1 MPTTVD
7 SLAIEVNAQSKNAY
21 DGIDKLAKSL
31 EKVERALSKSGG
43 TWGDLVT
50 LANNT
55 ATAAERF
62 AKIGDAPN
70 KIIDL
75 SIALNELGKVKK
87 VDLTSVANNI
97 TSIGTASNT
106 VGANVGQKLTNLAT
120 GLSSLAGVGKIHINA
135 SVGEGIAS
143 INEALNKLNVNNL
156 PKIDRVAT
164 ALSGLSV
171 LQGIRIPANIANQ
184 LVNIGVAT
192 EQLQGIDFSPISQL
206 ATAVQPLSQI
216 GKVNLGSIFNQL
228 QRLPDIFTA
237 LQGVD
242 MDAFAESIQKL
253 TNALSPLATQLTAI
267 GTGIN
272 NLPGAMNRAAQ
283 ATNHLS
289 ESTRGAAGSY
299 TDFYHQLK
307 LAYTGVRRIGRRIA
321 EWIDQSNQ
329 YIENMN
335 LFNASMGEY
344 AKQAQD
350 YAEKVGDLVGIDPG
364 QWMRNQGVFMTLAT
378 GFGVAGDRAYVM
390 SQQLTQLGY
399 DLSSFFN
406 LPFEE
411 AMQKLQSGISGE
423 LEPLRRLGYDL
434 SQARLKAI
442 ALKLGIDETFNS
454 MTQAEKAQLRYYA
467 IMEQVT
473 TAHGDMA
480 RTLNAPANQLRVL
493 KAQVSICARELGNVF
508 IPILNAMLPALIAV
522 AKAIRVVAAAIASLF
537 GFELPEVDYS
547 GIQAAAGGI
556 DDIGG
561 AADSAGGKVKKLKS
575 YLMGF
580 DELNILDA
588 SDDSG
593 GGGGGGGGGS
603 GSDWDWD
610 LPTYDFLDGLVGS
623 AVDSIYN
630 SIKPVIEYIKEHL
643 TSFLGIVGAIGAAI
657 AGWKMATSLTGWLS
671 KLGGWIA
678 TGAIIAI
685 TLQATW
691 HLTNQYLETGDIGWL
706 FADALTTAVG
716 STAAWAIAK
725 KLIGGKAG
733 TWAAVITLSL
743 SALTGIKA
751 LIDNPDVSAF
761 SVETMATSLVNALK
775 AGAAVGIGLKATTG
789 LGVKGI
795 LTKAGGAALVF
806 FGASV
811 GLKTILDKNV
821 ETFSKEHLINTAI
834 SGLAVFGGLLAL
846 GVGATTAGLA
856 ALVTAAAVVGLK
868 LLVGNKDDVKVV
880 PNWGNIVLTVAQTK
894 QMVEKLF
901 TLNVRATATVV
912 ETTVTNL
919 DKINEQLT
927 ADMTSFEGKLQPIL
941 LGCELQ
947 DKETLVADLQTQIDA
962 IIGEFKDQ
970 SGAAKDV
977 IELGVSL
984 VKPKDS
990 EGNDLDAKQMLEA
1003 FGMGQT
1009 AMNEAIEEL
1018 GSTLSNL
1025 LAKSITD
1032 GLSDQEQ
1039 IMLEGITELM
1049 SNLSKRLAQADAAG
1063 EFAGAVKVSLMDV
1076 DESTFSEAIKQFS
1089 ELKDSVTRSMTTI
1102 ETKSYS
1108 AFKAQRD
1115 NLADTIEYYKKN
1127 SMEYPATWQEALD
1140 AMDETLA
1147 NWNPEE
1153 SINQAIDGAVEPA
1166 KKEFVDAFHK
1176 IFDGV
1181 MASDVMGKG
1190 SVDTIRGWLGNAF
1203 MWATEEY
1210 DTSAL
1215 AKSFD
1220 DLLSDA
1226 LYQMNIENPAIFEA
1240 KEAFNLTNWEVIG
1253 EEAQIQIVN
1262 EMRKAFGDERTK
1274 QVLAELGY
1282 EIPSTIAD
1290 EMNAH
1295 SYEFGE
1301 TAGQYVTNFVDTWNG
1316 LETEF
1321 YNAGDGAIAVVQDG
1335 MQVGIMAREDALDTL
1350 YRTLGAD
1357 AVSALLDGTD
1367 DEMEASREALNTIFG
1382 TESIEA
1388 KKALAKKIF
1397 ENMGYSVVDGL
1408 VSGTNSEMNAKA
1420 SELLKIFGI
1429 PEDEMRAA
1437 ADIHSPSGVFKTLG
1451 QALVDGLI
1459 AGLGTLSASVVV
1471 ALAVVTIAAVAMVA
1485 ATITAFNKVKTDGVK
1500 PFTEMVKGI
1509 ESAMKP
1515 MEAWVTTNVVTPILA
1530 KFMTLKDKGT
1540 EYFKKLKDDT
1550 QAAWKPMDSWFGSY
1564 VTIPLT
1570 NRFNQ
1575 LKVTLTTIM
1584 TQTVTAIQTTWKP
1597 VYDWLNTNFAEKVKA
1612 RFEKLKQEVVDSM
1625 NKAVTETQTKWKPMD
1640 SWFESNVFTPI
1651 TNKVTNLKTRIVQAF
1666 TDAYRDVTNAWKPI
1680 GTWVEAN
1687 VVVPITNKAATIK
1700 ATLTGAF
1707 TDAYKA
1713 VTEKWILI
1721 GNWFETNVVT
1731 VLSNKM
1737 TSLKTA
1743 MVGAFTSAVT
1753 DIETSLTAFMT
1764 WVQTNVVDVM
1774 SKKATAMKDDLKK
1787 AFNDA
1792 LSDFKTGWGGLPDWI
1807 NTNVVQPMKDKF
1819 TKDAPFKK
1827 VGEQMAKDFK
1837 SGLESVTMPTLE
1849 AKVDLKR
1856 GNWDKANA
1864 TNADAM
1870 KAWIGSTTVDSF
1882 LNLKKGD
1889 TWVDVPKSETVTI
1902 TVNIKKGTG
1911 VGDSIKKTL
1920 HDDFGIDLWA
1930 GGGFP
1935 PVGQLFIAREAG
1947 AELVGNIGGRTAVA
1961 NNEQIVSGIATG
1973 VRDANSPVVDAINTL
1988 IGVVQG
1994 IDPTVQIGDDEIG
2007 RANERYTRKRG
2018 VNVNSGAFANAY

>member
-62 AKIGDAPN
+62 AKIGDAPS
-70 KIIDL
+70 KITDL

-164 ALSGLSV
+164 ALSSLSV

-237 LQGVD
+237 LKGVD

-299 TDFYHQLK
+299 TDLYHQLK

-406 LPFEE
+406 LPFED

-508 IPILNAMLPALIAV
+508 IPILNAMLPALIAL

-547 GIQAAAGGI
+547 GIQTAAGGL
-556 DDIGG
+556 DDIGD

-580 DELNILDA
+580 DELNVIDT
-588 SDDSG
+588 SNDQG

-603 GSDWDWD
+603 GSDWDWE

-623 AVDSIYN
+623 AVDNIFN
-630 SIKPVIEYIKEHL
+630 SMKPVLDYIKEHL
-643 TSFLGIVGAIGAAI
+643 ESFLGIVAAIGAAI
-657 AGWKMATSLTGWLS
+657 LGWRMAEGLTGWLS
-671 KLGGWIA
+671 KLGGFIA

-725 KLIGGKAG
+725 KLIGGQAG

-743 SALTGIKA
+743 SAITGIKA

-761 SVETMATSLVNALK
+761 SVETLATSFVNALK
-775 AGAAVGIGLKATTG
+775 AGAAVGLALKATTEQG
-789 LGVKGI
+789 LKWI
-795 LTKAGGAALVF
+795 LTKAGGAALIF

-821 ETFSKEHLINTAI
+821 EAFSMEHLINTAI
-834 SGLAVFGGLLAL
+834 SGLAVFGGLLAI
-846 GVGATTAGLA
+846 GATASTAGLG
-856 ALVTAAAVVGLK
+856 ALVTVAAVVGLK
-868 LLVGNKDDVKVV
+868 LLVGNKEDTKVL
-880 PNWGNIVLTVAQTK
+880 PNWGSIILTAAQVKT
-894 QMVEKLF
+894 MVEGFF
-901 TLNVRATATVV
+901 TFDVKATATVV

-919 DKINEQLT
+919 NKVNEQLSAAMT
-927 ADMTSFEGKLQPIL
+927 TFNADLQPIL
-941 LGCELQ
+941 LGCEIG
-947 DKETLVADLQTQIDA
+947 DKETIVNNLQTQLTEILTLFHEQQD
-962 IIGEFKDQ
+962 
-970 SGAAKDV
+970 AAKDV
-977 IELGVSL
+977 INLGVSL
-984 VKPKDS
+984 VPPTDDK
-990 EGNDLDAKQMLEA
+990 GTALDAKQILDA
-1003 FGMGQT
+1003 FGMGEQSL
-1009 AMNEAIEEL
+1009 NEAMEQM
-1018 GSTLSNL
+1018 GGTLSGL
-1025 LAKSITD
+1025 LTKSFTE
-1032 GLSDQEQ
+1032 GLDDQETQ
-1039 IMLEGITELM
+1039 MVKDIVNLM
-1049 SNLSKRLAQADAAG
+1049 TRVNKRLAQADATG
-1063 EFAGAVKVSLMDV
+1063 EFLGGVKVSLMDV
-1076 DESTFSEAIKQFS
+1076 DESTFSEALKCYKD
-1089 ELKDSVTRSMTTI
+1089 LKDEVTRTMTTI
-1102 ETKSYS
+1102 ETKSYE
-1108 AFKAQRD
+1108 AFKAERES
-1115 NLADTIEYYKKN
+1115 LAEMIAYNEEHHLDVPDAWRESLAEMDT
-1127 SMEYPATWQEALD
+1127 AL
-1140 AMDETLA
+1140 ES
-1147 NWNPEE
+1147 WNPEE
-1153 SINQAIDGAVEPA
+1153 SIKVAIDGAVEPG
-1166 KKEFVDAFHK
+1166 KKEFLSAFHK

-1181 MASDVMGKG
+1181 FNADVMQKTVSGLPGIK
-1190 SVDTIRGWLGNAF
+1190 DWLGFVIQSGADSLNV
-1203 MWATEEY
+1203 EEVSTILN
-1210 DTSAL
+1210 DKL
-1215 AKSFD
+1215 D
-1220 DLLSDA
+1220 DA
-1226 LYQMNIENPAIFEA
+1226 IQGIAVENPAILEA
-1240 KEAFNLTNWEVIG
+1240 KDTFNLTNWELIG
-1253 EEAQIQIVN
+1253 EEAQISIVN
-1262 EMRKAFGDERTK
+1262 EMRRAFGDEKTR
-1274 QVLAELGY
+1274 QVLESLGY
-1282 EIPSTIAD
+1282 EIPQTIAD
-1290 EMNAH
+1290 QMEQG
-1295 SYEFGE
+1295 SYVIGEEAYTIIDDFTSVFEGEEAEFRSAGE
-1301 TAGQYVTNFVDTWNG
+1301 GM
-1316 LETEF
+1316 
-1321 YNAGDGAIAVVQDG
+1321 IAVVKDG
-1335 MQVGIMAREDALDTL
+1335 VQIGIISESDAMMAL
-1350 YRTLGAD
+1350 YRNLGYDSVNSLVNGAD
-1357 AVSALLDGTD
+1357 DKMQMSKDLLQMVFATPEG
-1367 DEMEASREALNTIFG
+1367 
-1382 TESIEA
+1382 EA
-1388 KKALAKKIF
+1388 KKALVKRIF

-1408 VSGTNSEMNAKA
+1408 VSGTSSEMNAKA
-1420 SELLKIFGI
+1420 KELLEIFGI
-1429 PEDEMRAA
+1429 PEDEFRAA
-1437 ADIHSPSGVFKTLG
+1437 TDTHSPSGVFTTLG
-1451 QALVDGLI
+1451 QSLVDGLI
-1459 AGLGTLSASVVV
+1459 KGLGTLSASVII
-1471 ALAVVTIAAVAMVA
+1471 AFAVVTVASVAMVA
-1485 ATITAFNKVKTDGVK
+1485 AVIKSFSDMTTKGVK
-1500 PFTEMVKGI
+1500 PFETWGTSVNKVMTDAEKQVEM
-1509 ESAMKP
+1509 
-1515 MEAWVTTNVVTPILA
+1515 AWQKLPDWISQNVA
-1530 KFMTLKDKGT
+1530 D
-1540 EYFKKLKDDT
+1540 
-1550 QAAWKPMDSWFGSY
+1550 
-1564 VTIPLT
+1564 
-1570 NRFNQ
+1570 
-1575 LKVTLTTIM
+1575 
-1584 TQTVTAIQTTWKP
+1584 
-1597 VYDWLNTNFAEKVKA
+1597 KVKA
-1612 RFEKLKQEVVDSM
+1612 RFEKLKTEVVDSM
-1625 NKAVTETQTKWKPMD
+1625 NKAVMETQTKWKPMD

-1651 TNKVTNLKTRIVQAF
+1651 TTKVTNLKTRIVQAF
-1666 TDAYRDVTNAWKPI
+1666 SDAYRDVTTTWKPI

-1687 VVVPITNKAATIK
+1687 VVVPISNKAATIK

-1753 DIETSLTAFMT
+1753 DIETSLTTFMT
-1764 WVQTNVVDVM
+1764 WVQTNVVDAM

-1911 VGDSIKKTL
+1911 VGDKIKKTL
-1920 HDDFGIDLWA
+1920 EDDFDISLWA

-2018 VNVNSGAFANAY
+2018 ASVNNGAFANAY

>member
-62 AKIGDAPN
+62 AKIGDAPS

-143 INEALNKLNVNNL
+143 INDALNKLNVNNL

-184 LVNIGVAT
+184 LVNIGIAT

-228 QRLPDIFTA
+228 QRLPDIFIA

-283 ATNHLS
+283 ATKHLS

-299 TDFYHQLK
+299 TDLYHQLK

-547 GIQAAAGGI
+547 GIQAAAGGL

-657 AGWKMATSLTGWLS
+657 AGWRMATSLTGWLS

-761 SVETMATSLVNALK
+761 SVETLATSFVNALK

-789 LGVKGI
+789 MSLGGI
-795 LTKAGGAALVF
+795 LTKASGAALVF
-806 FGASV
+806 FGASI

-821 ETFSKEHLINTAI
+821 ETFSKEHLINTAV

-846 GVGATTAGLA
+846 GVGASTAGLA
-856 ALVTAAAVVGLK
+856 ALITAAAVVGLK
-868 LLVGNKDDVKVV
+868 LLVGNKDNVKVV
-880 PNWGNIVLTVAQTK
+880 PNWGSMILTAAQVKTL
-894 QMVEKLF
+894 VESFF
-901 TLNVRATATVV
+901 TFDVKATATVV
-912 ETTVTNL
+912 ETTVSNL

-927 ADMTSFEGKLQPIL
+927 TDLTKFNADLQPIL
-941 LGCELQ
+941 LGCDIK
-947 DKETLVADLQTQIDA
+947 DKETLAATLQSELDTILA
-962 IIGEFKDQ
+962 EFKDQ
-970 SGAAKDV
+970 SGAAKEV

-984 VKPKDS
+984 VQPTDS
-990 EGNDLDAKQMLEA
+990 EGNPLDAKGILDA
-1003 FGMGQT
+1003 FGMGQESLSE
-1009 AMNEAIEEL
+1009 AMDEL
-1018 GSTLSNL
+1018 GTTMSEL
-1025 LAKSITD
+1025 LTKSFTE
-1032 GLSDQEQ
+1032 GLNDQETQ
-1039 IMLEGITELM
+1039 MLKDIQALM
-1049 SNLSKRLAQADAAG
+1049 NRIAKRMSQADATG
-1063 EFAGAVKVSLMDV
+1063 EFMGGVKIALTDV
-1076 DESTFSEAIKQFS
+1076 DEGSFSEAIKQFN
-1089 ELKDSVTRSMTTI
+1089 ELKKSVTTTMTTI
-1102 ETKSYS
+1102 ETKSYET
-1108 AFKAQRD
+1108 FKATRD
-1115 NLADTIEYYKKN
+1115 NLADTIEEYKRLGKTVPP
-1127 SMEYPATWQEALD
+1127 EW
-1140 AMDETLA
+1140 
-1147 NWNPEE
+1147 EE
-1153 SINQAIDGAVEPA
+1153 SLKAMNEAIDGWDLDTSIQTAIDGAVEPG

-1181 MASDVMGKG
+1181 MASEVMQSG
-1190 SVDTIRGWLGNAF
+1190 SLQTISAWLNQSWSNAAEDFDTA
-1203 MWATEEY
+1203 
-1210 DTSAL
+1210 AL
-1215 AKSFD
+1215 AQNLND
-1220 DLLSDA
+1220 HLADA
-1226 LYQMNIENPAIFEA
+1226 IAQIAIENPAIIEA
-1240 KEAFNLTNWEVIG
+1240 QEAFNLSNWDVIG
-1253 EEAQIQIVN
+1253 EEAQIQIVS
-1262 EMRKAFGDERTK
+1262 EMRKAFGDERTR
-1274 QVLAELGY
+1274 QVLEKLGY
-1282 EIPSTIAD
+1282 DIPKTIAD
-1290 EMNAH
+1290 EMDQNRYVIGEEA
-1295 SYEFGE
+1295 STLIYDFKDNWDGLEYEFRD
-1301 TAGQYVTNFVDTWNG
+1301 AGS
-1316 LETEF
+1316 
-1321 YNAGDGAIAVVQDG
+1321 GAIAVVKDG
-1335 MQVGIMAREDALDTL
+1335 VQIGIMQYEDVMATL
-1350 YRTLGAD
+1350 YETLGYD
-1357 AVSALLDGTD
+1357 TVQALLDGTD
-1367 DEMEASREALNTIFG
+1367 DKMQASRDVFNAIFG
-1382 TESIEA
+1382 TESMEA
-1388 KKALAKKIF
+1388 KKALAKSLF
-1397 ENMGYSVVDGL
+1397 EKMGYSVVDGL
-1408 VSGTNSEMNAKA
+1408 VSGTDSEMNAKA
-1420 SELLKIFGI
+1420 KQLLEIFGI

-1515 MEAWVTTNVVTPILA
+1515 MEAWITTNVVTPILA

-1584 TQTVTAIQTTWKP
+1584 TQTVTAIQITWKP

-1625 NKAVTETQTKWKPMD
+1625 NKAVMETQTKWKPMD

-1651 TNKVTNLKTRIVQAF
+1651 TTKVTNLKTRIVQAF
-1666 TDAYRDVTNAWKPI
+1666 SDAYRDVTTTWKPI

-1687 VVVPITNKAATIK
+1687 VVVPISNKAATIK
-1700 ATLTGAF
+1700 TTLTGAF

-1753 DIETSLTAFMT
+1753 DIETSLTTFMT
-1764 WVQTNVVDVM
+1764 WVQINVVDAM

-1994 IDPTVQIGDDEIG
+1994 IDPTVQIGDEEIG

>member
-31 EKVERALSKSGG
+31 EKVEKALSKSGG

-62 AKIGDAPN
+62 AKIGDAPS

-143 INEALNKLNVNNL
+143 INDALNKLNVNNL

-242 MDAFAESIQKL
+242 MDAFADSIQKL

-267 GTGIN
+267 GIGIN

-442 ALKLGIDETFNS
+442 ALQLGITETFNE

-493 KAQVSICARELGNVF
+493 KAQVTIVARELGNVF

-547 GIQAAAGGI
+547 GIQAAAGGL

-623 AVDSIYN
+623 AVDNIFN
-630 SIKPVIEYIKEHL
+630 SMKPVLDYIKEHL
-643 TSFLGIVGAIGAAI
+643 ESFLGIVAAIGAAI
-657 AGWKMATSLTGWLS
+657 LGWRMAEGFTGWLS
-671 KLGGWIA
+671 KLGGFIA

-725 KLIGGKAG
+725 KLIGGQAG

-751 LIDNPDVSAF
+751 LIDKTDVSAF
-761 SVETMATSLVNALK
+761 SVETLATSVENSLK
-775 AGAAVGIGLKATTG
+775 AGAAVGLALKATTG
-789 LGVKGI
+789 QGLKWI
-795 LTKAGGAALVF
+795 LTKAGGAALIF
-806 FGASV
+806 FGVSV
-811 GLKTILDKNV
+811 GLKTILDKNI
-821 ETFSKEHLINTAI
+821 EAFSKESLINTAI

-846 GVGATTAGLA
+846 GATASTAGLA
-856 ALVTAAAVVGLK
+856 ALFTAVAVIGLK
-868 LLVGNKDDVKVV
+868 LLVGNKEDTKVV
-880 PNWGNIVLTVAQTK
+880 PNWGNLILTSAQVQTLVK
-894 QMVEKLF
+894 SFF
-901 TLNVRATATVV
+901 TFDVKATATVV

-919 DKINEQLT
+919 DKVNEQLT
-927 ADMTSFEGKLQPIL
+927 TSLTTFNADLQPIL
-941 LGCELQ
+941 LGCELT
-947 DKETLVADLQTQIDA
+947 DKETAVANLQTQLSAILASFKEQQDA
-962 IIGEFKDQ
+962 
-970 SGAAKDV
+970 ATDV
-977 IELGVSL
+977 VNLGVSL
-984 VKPKDS
+984 VPPTDN
-990 EGNDLDAKQMLEA
+990 EGNALDAKQILDA
-1003 FGMGQT
+1003 FGMGQSALND
-1009 AMNEAIEEL
+1009 AMSEL
-1018 GSTLSNL
+1018 GTEMSTLL
-1025 LAKSITD
+1025 TKSFTD
-1032 GLSDQEQ
+1032 GLNDQETE
-1039 IMLEGITELM
+1039 MLKDIQALM
-1049 SNLSKRLAQADAAG
+1049 NRIAKRMSQADATG
-1063 EFAGAVKVSLMDV
+1063 EFMGGIKVALADV
-1076 DESTFSEAIKQFS
+1076 DESSFSEAIKQFN
-1089 ELKDSVTRSMTTI
+1089 ELKKTVTTTMTTI
-1102 ETKSYS
+1102 ETKSYET
-1108 AFKAQRD
+1108 FKATRD
-1115 NLADTIEYYKKN
+1115 NLADTIEEYKRLGKTVPPEWEE
-1127 SMEYPATWQEALD
+1127 SLK
-1140 AMDETLA
+1140 AMDDAIENWDLDKSIET
-1147 NWNPEE
+1147 
-1153 SINQAIDGAVEPA
+1153 AIDGAVEPG

-1181 MASDVMGKG
+1181 MADQAMTSG
-1190 SVDTIRGWLGNAF
+1190 SMQSISTWLNQSWSTAAEDFDTA
-1203 MWATEEY
+1203 
-1210 DTSAL
+1210 AL
-1215 AKSFD
+1215 AENLND
-1220 DLLSDA
+1220 HLADA
-1226 LYQMNIENPAIFEA
+1226 INQIAIENPAIIEA
-1240 KEAFNLTNWEVIG
+1240 KEAFNLSNWDVLG
-1253 EEAQIQIVN
+1253 EEAQISIVS
-1262 EMRKAFGDERTK
+1262 EMRKAFGDERTR
-1274 QVLAELGY
+1274 QVLEQLGY
-1282 EIPSTIAD
+1282 DIPQTIAD
-1290 EMNAH
+1290 EMDQNR
-1295 SYEFGE
+1295 YVIGE
-1301 TAGQYVTNFVDTWNG
+1301 GAETLIYDFKDTWDG

-1321 YNAGDGAIAVVQDG
+1321 HDAGSGAIAVVKDG
-1335 MQVGIMAREDALDTL
+1335 VQVGIMTYEEVMATMYE
-1350 YRTLGAD
+1350 TLGAD
-1357 AVSALLDGTD
+1357 MVSQLITGSD
-1367 DEMEASREALNTIFG
+1367 DEMAASREILAGIFG
-1382 TESIEA
+1382 TPEIEA
-1388 KKALAKKIF
+1388 KKELAKKLF
-1397 ENMGYSVVDGL
+1397 EKMGCSIVDG
-1408 VSGTNSEMNAKA
+1408 VVYGADEEMTANAKK
-1420 SELLKIFGI
+1420 LRDIFGI
-1429 PEDEMRAA
+1429 PEDEFRIET
-1437 ADIHSPSGVFKTLG
+1437 DTHSPSGVFKTLG
-1451 QALVDGLI
+1451 NALVDGLI
-1459 AGLGTLSASVVV
+1459 AGLGTLSASVII
-1471 ALAVVTIAAVAMVA
+1471 AFAVVTVASIAMVA
-1485 ATITAFNKVKTDGVK
+1485 AVIKSFDDMKTKGLK
-1500 PFTEMVKGI
+1500 PFTDWQKNVTDVMGKTET
-1509 ESAMKP
+1509 ES
-1515 MEAWVTTNVVTPILA
+1515 EAKWQKFPEWISMNVA
-1530 KFMTLKDKGT
+1530 D
-1540 EYFKKLKDDT
+1540 
-1550 QAAWKPMDSWFGSY
+1550 
-1564 VTIPLT
+1564 
-1570 NRFNQ
+1570 
-1575 LKVTLTTIM
+1575 
-1584 TQTVTAIQTTWKP
+1584 
-1597 VYDWLNTNFAEKVKA
+1597 KVKA
-1612 RFEKLKQEVVDSM
+1612 RFDKLKQEVVDSM
-1625 NKAVTETQTKWKPMD
+1625 NKAVMETQTKWKPMD

-1687 VVVPITNKAATIK
+1687 VVVPITSKSATIK
-1700 ATLTGAF
+1700 AVLTGAF
-1707 TDAYKA
+1707 TDAYTA
-1713 VTEKWILI
+1713 VTEKWIII
-1721 GNWFETNVVT
+1721 GNWFEVNVVT

-1753 DIETSLTAFMT
+1753 DIETTLTTFMT

-1774 SKKATAMKDDLKK
+1774 SKKATTMKDDLKK

-1792 LSDFKTGWGGLPDWI
+1792 LSDFKTGWGGLPDWF

-1827 VGEQMAKDFK
+1827 VGEQAAKDLK
-1837 SGLESVTMPTLE
+1837 AGLESVAMPTLTVP
-1849 AKVDLKR
+1849 VDLKR
-1856 GNWDKANA
+1856 GNWDKAGASNP
-1864 TNADAM
+1864 DAL
-1870 KAWIGSTTVDSF
+1870 KAWIGSTTVDSY
-1882 LNLKKGD
+1882 LNLQKGS
-1889 TWVDVPKSETVTI
+1889 TWVEVPKSETVTI

-1911 VGDSIKKTL
+1911 VGDKIKKTL
-1920 HDDFGIDLWA
+1920 EDDFGISLWA

-1961 NNEQIVSGIATG
+1961 NNEQIVAGIATG

-1994 IDPTVQIGDDEIG
+1994 IDPTVQIGDEEIG